1 MNEEIIPTIMEE
13 PEEIIDT
20 INEDVVVLGVES
32 LNGETGDL
40 TLKTVNGNELLGEGD
55 IEILAGVTSVNG
67 ETGDVGITAEGIGA
81 ATSSDLETEIGNR
94 ESADS
99 NLQTA
104 INGKQDQLSQTQL
117 DAVDSGIDASKVN
130 QISANTSNISS
141 LSSSKQDKLSQVQM
155 DAVNSGIDSSKVGQ
169 ISTNTSNIS
178 SLSSSKQ
185 DKLSQNQLDA
195 VNSGIDSSKVGQI
208 ATNANDISSI
218 EGKIPAQASSE
229 NQLADKNF
237 VNSSVATNT
246 AYYISDNGEPFD
258 SLADLEAYSGVLTNN
273 DYAFVVGTDSA
284 GNTTYTRYKY
294 NADTGEWAEEYVL
307 NNSSFTASQWDTI
320 NSGIT
325 SGDVSKLNG
334 IESGAEV
341 NVQANWNES
350 DTTSDAYIQNKPT
363 IPDAPVQSNWT
374 ESNSSSLAYI
384 MNKPN
389 LATVAT
395 TGSFDNLTD
404 KKIYY
409 GTCDTNANT
418 LEKAVTTTLGDFELE
433 TGVTIFVAFTNK
445 SSGSPATLNVD
456 NTGAKPIST
465 VTLSNS
471 GTYNIWAEK
480 EVVGFV
486 YDGTRFVCFGR
497 KTASTSNYGLAFYTT
512 SATQDIEYTAS
523 TPASINNLAQNM
535 IAGAPVYS
543 NTATYEV
550 GDRVRYGYNIYECKT
565 AITTAESWNASH
577 WTVLDSIQDQ
587 IDDVK
592 ATIPPDMVVLSYG
605 SSTWNDFITAY
616 QTNTVVYCRASS
628 NSDPATGSQTRM
640 AFMAYVNNATTP
652 TSVEF
657 QYYRSVSSKTA
668 SQQGDQVFVYTLT
681 NANGGTWSVITRE
694 AASKIVAGTN
704 MTSSYSSG
712 TLTLDATDTTYSA
725 FTGTDGTSAGTSG
738 LVPAPATTDAGKF
751 LKADGTWDTAG
762 SSITVET
769 TPGISDTSVM
779 SQKAVTGMIFR
790 INANDYSD
798 HAIKIGGESTTSN
811 SAVAIGH
818 QAAARDNYAVAIG
831 KNADSRRWAQVSI
844 GYSSGGAVSG
854 AIYGVSV
861 GYYAQQSANISGA
874 IALGA
879 YSKPTATGEM
889 NIGSTDTSCGY
900 NSSNYRLITGV
911 YDGQSAHDACT
922 KGQLDT
928 AVGNVESILQ
938 TLNSGSGV

>member
-1 MNEEIIPTIMEE
+1 MNEEIIPTILEE
-13 PEEIIDT
+13 PEEVIGT
-20 INEDVVVLGVES
+20 VNEDVIVAGVKS

-55 IEILAGVTSVNG
+55 IEITNGVTSVNG
-67 ETGDVGITAEGIGA
+67 ATGDVTITAADLGA
-81 ATSSDLETEIGNR
+81 ATTTDLGEEITAR
-94 ESADS
+94 EQADT

-104 INGKQDQLSQTQL
+104 INGKQAQLTQTQL
-117 DAVDSGIDASKVN
+117 N
-130 QISANTSNISS
+130 
-141 LSSSKQDKLSQVQM
+141 
-155 DAVNSGIDSSKVGQ
+155 AVNSGIDSTKVGQ
-169 ISTNTSNIS
+169 IATNTSNIS
-178 SLSSSKQ
+178 SLSSTKQ
-185 DKLSQNQLDA
+185 DKLTQTQLNA
-195 VNSGIDSSKVGQI
+195 VNSGIDSTKVGQI
-208 ATNANDISSI
+208 ATNATDISTI
-218 EGKIPAQASSE
+218 EGKIPSAATSS

-258 SLADLEAYSGVLTNN
+258 SLADLEAYSGPLTNN

-307 NNSSFTASQWDTI
+307 NNSSFTATQWGSI
-320 NSGIT
+320 NSGVT
-325 SGDVSKLNG
+325 SDDVTKLAG

-341 NVQANWNES
+341 NVQANWNETDS
-350 DTTSDAYIQNKPT
+350 SSDAYIQNKPT
-363 IPDAPVQSNWT
+363 IPAAQVQSNWT
-374 ESNSSSLAYI
+374 EADNTAVDYI
-384 MNKPN
+384 KNKPT

-395 TGSFDNLTD
+395 SGSFDNLTD

-433 TGVTIFVAFTNK
+433 TGVAIFVAFTNK
-445 SSGSPATLNVD
+445 SSSSPATLNVD

-471 GTYNIWAEK
+471 GTYNIWVEK

-512 SATQDIEYTAS
+512 SATQDIEYTAA
-523 TPASINNLAQNM
+523 TPKSINDLAQNM

-543 NTATYEV
+543 NTSTYAV
-550 GDRVRYGYNIYECKT
+550 GDRVRYGYKIYECTT
-565 AITTAESWNASH
+565 AISTAESWNSSH
-577 WTVLDSIQDQ
+577 WTALDSIQDQ

-605 SSTWNDFITAY
+605 TSTWNDFITAY
-616 QTNTVVYCRASS
+616 NKNVVVYCRASS
-628 NSDPATGSQTRM
+628 NSNPGTGSQTRM

-652 TSVEF
+652 TEVEF
-657 QYYRSVSSKTA
+657 QYYRSVSTHTA
-668 SQQGDQVFVYTLT
+668 SQQGDQVFVYKL
-681 NANGGTWSVITRE
+681 NSSGTWSVTTRE

-725 FTGTDGTSAGTSG
+725 FTGTDGTSAGTAG

-751 LKADGTWDTAG
+751 LKANGTWDTAG
-762 SSITVET
+762 SSVTVEQST
-769 TPGISDTSVM
+769 GTSQTSVM
-779 SQKAVTGMIFR
+779 SQQAVSQMIFP
-790 INANDYSD
+790 AGEETSKG
-798 HAIKIGGESTTSN
+798 KI
-811 SAVAIGH
+811 
-818 QAAARDNYAVAIG
+818 AIG
-831 KNADSRRWAQVSI
+831 KASAASSSGIAIGGFYTSFPTQANADNAIAIGSWARVSSANGAI
-844 GYSSGGAVSG
+844 AMGNSAQISGGEGALALGANTYISSKKGAV
-854 AIYGVSV
+854 
-861 GYYAQQSANISGA
+861 
-874 IALGA
+874 ALGA
-879 YSKPTATGEM
+879 YASPSSDGEV
-889 NIGSTDTSCGY
+889 NIGSTSTSYGY
-900 NSSNYRLITGV
+900 NSSNYRLLSGV
-911 YDGQSAHDACT
+911 YDGQNAHDACT

-938 TLNSGSGV
+938 TLNSGNGAA